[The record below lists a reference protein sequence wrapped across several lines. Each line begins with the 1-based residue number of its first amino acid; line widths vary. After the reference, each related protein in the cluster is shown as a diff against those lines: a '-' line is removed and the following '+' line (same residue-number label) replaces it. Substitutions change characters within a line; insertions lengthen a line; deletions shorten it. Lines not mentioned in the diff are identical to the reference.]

1 MGGGSQKVRPTK
13 GKRGGAAT
21 GGLGSQLIR
30 RVNTGGAGRGGG
42 QIGQYAHMFTT
53 DLGDGR
59 GQQMQSVLEMDD
71 LQEMMEMAELNGRTF
86 VAERQ
91 NVQVISLCVSRQP
104 RGPCEPHW
112 ACLHQPPRAGPAR
125 FHEPRNRACALCPA
139 CAAAGAAPSTPR
151 SARRS
156 ASAS

>member
-13 GKRGGAAT
+13 NKKAG
-21 GGLGSQLIR
+21 GGLGSGLIR

-59 GQQMQSVLEMDD
+59 GSQMQSVLEMDD

-86 VAERQ
+86 QAERQ
-91 NVQVISLCVSRQP
+91 NVQVISLCVRRHP
-104 RGPCEPHW
+104 RGPC
-112 ACLHQPPRAGPAR
+112 
-125 FHEPRNRACALCPA
+125 
-139 CAAAGAAPSTPR
+139 AAN
-151 SARRS
+151 
-156 ASAS
+156 

>member
-13 GKRGGAAT
+13 ARKGG

-30 RVNTGGAGRGGG
+30 RVNHGGAGRGGG

-59 GQQMQSVLEMDD
+59 GQQMQSVLDMDD
-71 LQEMMEMAELNGRTF
+71 LQEMMDIAELNGRTF

-91 NVQVISLCVSRQP
+91 NVQVISLCVR
-104 RGPCEPHW
+104 RR
-112 ACLHQPPRAGPAR
+112 ARCL
-125 FHEPRNRACALCPA
+125 C
-139 CAAAGAAPSTPR
+139 GAH
-151 SARRS
+151 
-156 ASAS
+156 